1 MSNLAQGKPDAEAR
15 LATLVSKIISAR
27 LLRCP
32 PRWLL
37 LRIECEDGI
46 IGWGEAIGDLHPEV
60 EAGIENVESR
70 IFGLDSNDTSAI
82 VEILMKGRFW
92 RDGPVLNTIAS
103 AVEMALWDIKGK
115 RLGVPVWQLLGGKVR
130 DKVLIYRNLWG
141 ANPEEFANSAK
152 AAIAEGLIAMKVS
165 PALATPAVPSA
176 ADLQNIVAIVAA
188 VRAAVGPSIK
198 VAIDLH
204 GRLTPTA
211 ARRLI
216 PMLAEYDPWFIE
228 EPCLPDDSSGIRL
241 LDTDLPLATGE
252 RLLTLH
258 QFKQHLDPPC
268 VDIVQP
274 DLSLV
279 GGISAVMLIGELAAM
294 AQVSLAPHCPYGPV
308 QTAASLQVAAAS
320 AAHQMQ
326 EVQSL
331 GGAGLPGARAGGGW
345 EWSFNLLK
353 QPFIVED
360 GYVAVPE
367 GAGLGIEVD
376 EDAIAAHMD
385 EWNPHAPPIWTHP
398 DGAFAEW

>member
-1 MSNLAQGKPDAEAR
+1 MSLFVTHPSEPTGERMTTVVGAR
-15 LATLVSKIISAR
+15 LV
-27 LLRCP
+27 RCP

-37 LRIECEDGI
+37 IRIETEDGI
-46 IGWGEAIGDLHPEV
+46 IGWGEAIGDLHEEV
-60 EAGIENVESR
+60 GAGLDAASKRIIGEDSSNISR
-70 IFGLDSNDTSAI
+70 I
-82 VEILMKGRFW
+82 VERLMKGRFW
-92 RDGPVLNTIAS
+92 RDGPVLNTVAS

-130 DKVLIYRNLWG
+130 DKVLVYRNLWG
-141 ANPEEFANSAK
+141 STPEEFADSAR
-152 AAIAEGLIAMKVS
+152 AALEEGLVAMKVS
-165 PALATPAVPSA
+165 PAGPTSSIPS
-176 ADLQNIVAIVAA
+176 DDELKGIVEVLKA
-188 VRAAVGPSIK
+188 VRSAVGPAVK
-198 VAIDLH
+198 VAVDLH
-204 GRLTPTA
+204 GRLSPAA

-258 QFKQHLDPPC
+258 QFKQHLEPPC

-279 GGISAVMLIGELAAM
+279 GGISAAMLIGELAAM

-308 QTAASLQVAAAS
+308 QTAASLQIAAAS

-331 GGAGLPGARAGGGW
+331 GGAGHPGGRAGGGW
-345 EWSFNLLK
+345 AWSFNLLK

-376 EDAIAAHMD
+376 EAAITSHMD
-385 EWNPHAPPIWTHP
+385 EWNPHAPPIWTQP

>member
-1 MSNLAQGKPDAEAR
+1 LI
-15 LATLVSKIISAR
+15 KI
-27 LLRCP
+27 
-32 PRWLL
+32 
-37 LRIECEDGI
+37 ETDDGI
-46 IGWGEAIGDLHPEV
+46 TGWGEAIGDLHEEV
-60 EAGIENVESR
+60 EAGLEAASKRIIGEDSSNVNR
-70 IFGLDSNDTSAI
+70 I
-82 VEILMKGRFW
+82 VERLMKGRFW
-92 RDGPVLNTIAS
+92 RDGPVLNTVAS

-130 DKVLIYRNLWG
+130 DKVLVYRNLWG
-141 ANPEEFANSAK
+141 SNPEEFADSAR
-152 AAIAEGLIAMKVS
+152 AALQEGLVAMKVS
-165 PALATPAVPSA
+165 PAGPTSNIPS
-176 ADLQNIVAIVAA
+176 DDELQGIVEVLKA
-188 VRAAVGPSIK
+188 VRNAVGPAVK
-198 VAIDLH
+198 VAVDLH
-204 GRLTPTA
+204 GRLSPAA

-228 EPCLPDDSSGIRL
+228 EPCLPDDSTGIRL

-258 QFKQHLDPPC
+258 QFKQHLEPPC

-279 GGISAVMLIGELAAM
+279 GGISAAMLIGELAAM

-308 QTAASLQVAAAS
+308 QTAASLQIAAAS

-331 GGAGLPGARAGGGW
+331 GGAGLPGGRAGGGW
-345 EWSFNLLK
+345 AWSFNLLK

-385 EWNPHAPPIWTHP
+385 EWNPHAPPIWTQP

>member
-1 MSNLAQGKPDAEAR
+1 MTAVIGAR
-15 LATLVSKIISAR
+15 LV
-27 LLRCP
+27 RCP

-37 LRIECEDGI
+37 IRIETDDGI
-46 IGWGEAIGDLHPEV
+46 IGWGEAIGDLHEEV
-60 EAGIENVESR
+60 EAGLEAASKRIIGEDSSNVNR
-70 IFGLDSNDTSAI
+70 I
-82 VEILMKGRFW
+82 VERLMKGRFW
-92 RDGPVLNTIAS
+92 RDGPVLNTVAS

-130 DKVLIYRNLWG
+130 DKVLVYRNLWG
-141 ANPEEFANSAK
+141 SNPEEFADSAR
-152 AAIAEGLIAMKVS
+152 AALQEGLVAMKVS
-165 PALATPAVPSA
+165 PAGPTSNIPS
-176 ADLQNIVAIVAA
+176 DDELQGIVEILKA
-188 VRAAVGPSIK
+188 VRNAVGPAVK
-198 VAIDLH
+198 VAVDLH
-204 GRLTPTA
+204 GRLSPAA

-228 EPCLPDDSSGIRL
+228 EPCLPDDSTGIRL

-258 QFKQHLDPPC
+258 QFKQHLEPPC

-279 GGISAVMLIGELAAM
+279 GGISAAMLIGELAAM

-308 QTAASLQVAAAS
+308 QTAASLQIAAAS

-331 GGAGLPGARAGGGW
+331 GGAGLPGGRAGGGW
-345 EWSFNLLK
+345 AWSFNLLK

-385 EWNPHAPPIWTHP
+385 EWNPHAPPIWTQP

>member
-1 MSNLAQGKPDAEAR
+1 MTAVVGAR
-15 LATLVSKIISAR
+15 LV
-27 LLRCP
+27 RCP

-37 LRIECEDGI
+37 IRIETEDGI
-46 IGWGEAIGDLHPEV
+46 IGWGEAIGDLHEEV
-60 EAGIENVESR
+60 EAGLDAASKRIIGEDSSNISR
-70 IFGLDSNDTSAI
+70 I
-82 VEILMKGRFW
+82 VERLMKGRFW
-92 RDGPVLNTIAS
+92 RDGPVLNTVAS

-130 DKVLIYRNLWG
+130 DKVLVYRNLWG
-141 ANPEEFANSAK
+141 STPEEFADSAR
-152 AAIAEGLIAMKVS
+152 AALEEGLVAMKVS
-165 PALATPAVPSA
+165 PAGPTSNIPS
-176 ADLQNIVAIVAA
+176 DDELQGIVEVLKA
-188 VRAAVGPSIK
+188 VRNAVGPAVK
-198 VAIDLH
+198 VAVDLH
-204 GRLTPTA
+204 GRLSPAA

-228 EPCLPDDSSGIRL
+228 EPCLPDDSTGIRL

-258 QFKQHLDPPC
+258 QFKLHLEPPC

-279 GGISAVMLIGELAAM
+279 GGISAAMLIGELAAM

-308 QTAASLQVAAAS
+308 QTAASLQIAAAS

-331 GGAGLPGARAGGGW
+331 GGAGLPGGRAGGGW
-345 EWSFNLLK
+345 AWSFNLLK

-367 GAGLGIEVD
+367 GAGLGIEIN

-385 EWNPHAPPIWTHP
+385 EWNPHAPPIWAQP

>member
-1 MSNLAQGKPDAEAR
+1 MTAVIGAR
-15 LATLVSKIISAR
+15 LV
-27 LLRCP
+27 RCP

-37 LRIECEDGI
+37 IKIETDDGI
-46 IGWGEAIGDLHPEV
+46 IGWGEAIGDLHEEV
-60 EAGIENVESR
+60 EAGLEAASKR
-70 IFGLDSNDTSAI
+70 IIGEDSSNINRI
-82 VEILMKGRFW
+82 VERLMKGRFW
-92 RDGPVLNTIAS
+92 RDGPVLNTVAS

-130 DKVLIYRNLWG
+130 DKVLVYRNLWG
-141 ANPEEFANSAK
+141 SNPEEFADSAR
-152 AAIAEGLIAMKVS
+152 AALQEGLVAMKVS
-165 PALATPAVPSA
+165 PAGPTSNIPS
-176 ADLQNIVAIVAA
+176 DDELQGIVEVLKA
-188 VRAAVGPSIK
+188 VRNAVGPAVK
-198 VAIDLH
+198 VAVDLH
-204 GRLTPTA
+204 GRLSPAA

-228 EPCLPDDSSGIRL
+228 EPCLPDDSTGIRL

-258 QFKQHLDPPC
+258 QFKQHLEPPC

-279 GGISAVMLIGELAAM
+279 GGISAAMLIGELAAM

-308 QTAASLQVAAAS
+308 QTAASLQIAAAS

-331 GGAGLPGARAGGGW
+331 GGAGLPGGRAGGGW
-345 EWSFNLLK
+345 AWSFNLLK

-385 EWNPHAPPIWTHP
+385 EWNPHAPPIWTQP

>member
-1 MSNLAQGKPDAEAR
+1 MTAVIGAR
-15 LATLVSKIISAR
+15 LV
-27 LLRCP
+27 RCP

-37 LRIECEDGI
+37 IRIETDDGI
-46 IGWGEAIGDLHPEV
+46 IGWGEAIGDLHEEV
-60 EAGIENVESR
+60 EAGLEAASKR
-70 IFGLDSNDTSAI
+70 IIGEDSSNINRI
-82 VEILMKGRFW
+82 VERLMKGRFW
-92 RDGPVLNTIAS
+92 RDGPVLNTVAS

-130 DKVLIYRNLWG
+130 DKVLVYRNLWG
-141 ANPEEFANSAK
+141 SNPEEFADSAR
-152 AAIAEGLIAMKVS
+152 AALQEGLVAMKVS
-165 PALATPAVPSA
+165 PAGPTSNIPS
-176 ADLQNIVAIVAA
+176 DDELQGIVEILKA
-188 VRAAVGPSIK
+188 VRNAVGPVVK
-198 VAIDLH
+198 VAVDLH
-204 GRLTPTA
+204 GRLSPAA

-228 EPCLPDDSSGIRL
+228 EPCLPDDSTGIRL

-258 QFKQHLDPPC
+258 QFKQHLEPPC

-279 GGISAVMLIGELAAM
+279 GGISAAMLIGELAAM

-308 QTAASLQVAAAS
+308 QTAASLQIAAAS

-331 GGAGLPGARAGGGW
+331 GGAGLPGGRAGGGW
-345 EWSFNLLK
+345 AWSFNLLK

-376 EDAIAAHMD
+376 EDTIAAHMD
-385 EWNPHAPPIWTHP
+385 EWNPHAPPIWTQP

>member
-1 MSNLAQGKPDAEAR
+1 MTAVIGAR
-15 LATLVSKIISAR
+15 LV
-27 LLRCP
+27 RCP

-37 LRIECEDGI
+37 IKIETDDGI
-46 IGWGEAIGDLHPEV
+46 TGWGEAIGDLHEEV
-60 EAGIENVESR
+60 EAGLEAASKRIIGEDSSNVNR
-70 IFGLDSNDTSAI
+70 I
-82 VEILMKGRFW
+82 VERLMKGRFW
-92 RDGPVLNTIAS
+92 RDGPVLNTVAS

-130 DKVLIYRNLWG
+130 DKVLVYRNLWG
-141 ANPEEFANSAK
+141 SNPEEFADSAR
-152 AAIAEGLIAMKVS
+152 AALQEGLVAMKVS
-165 PALATPAVPSA
+165 PAGPTSNIPS
-176 ADLQNIVAIVAA
+176 DDELQGIVEVLKA
-188 VRAAVGPSIK
+188 VRNAVGPAVK
-198 VAIDLH
+198 VAVDLH
-204 GRLTPTA
+204 GRLSPAA

-228 EPCLPDDSSGIRL
+228 EPCLPDDSTGIRL

-258 QFKQHLDPPC
+258 QFKQHLEPPC

-279 GGISAVMLIGELAAM
+279 GGISAAMLIGELAAM

-308 QTAASLQVAAAS
+308 QTAASLQIAAAS

-331 GGAGLPGARAGGGW
+331 GGAGLPGGRAGGGW
-345 EWSFNLLK
+345 AWSFNLLK

-385 EWNPHAPPIWTHP
+385 EWNPHAPPIWTQP

>member
-1 MSNLAQGKPDAEAR
+1 
-15 LATLVSKIISAR
+15 VSKIISAR

-70 IFGLDSNDTSAI
+70 IYGLDSNDTSAI
-82 VEILMKGRFW
+82 VERLMKGRFW
-92 RDGPVLNTIAS
+92 RDGPVLNTIGS

-141 ANPEEFANSAK
+141 GNPEEFANSAK

-165 PALATPAVPSA
+165 PALATPAVPSE

-188 VRAAVGPSIK
+188 VRTAVGPSIK

-204 GRLTPTA
+204 GRLSPTA
-211 ARRLI
+211 ARRLM
-216 PMLAEYDPWFIE
+216 PKLEQYDPWFIE
-228 EPCLPDDSSGIRL
+228 EPCLPDDSTAIRL
-241 LDTDLPLATGE
+241 IETHLPLATGE
-252 RLLTLH
+252 RLLTMT

-268 VDIVQP
+268 IDIIQP

-279 GGISAVMLIGELAAM
+279 GGISAGMLIGDLAAM
-294 AQVSLAPHCPYGPV
+294 AQVALSPHCPYGPI

-320 AAHQMQ
+320 PAHAMQ

-331 GGAGLPGARAGGGW
+331 GGAGLPGGRAGGGW

-376 EDAIAAHMD
+376 EEAIAAHMD
-385 EWNPHAPPIWTHP
+385 EWNPHAPPIWTQP

>member
-1 MSNLAQGKPDAEAR
+1 MTAVIGAR
-15 LATLVSKIISAR
+15 LV
-27 LLRCP
+27 RCP

-37 LRIECEDGI
+37 IKIETDDGI
-46 IGWGEAIGDLHPEV
+46 IGWGEAIGDLHEEV
-60 EAGIENVESR
+60 EAGLEAASKRIIGEDSSNVNR
-70 IFGLDSNDTSAI
+70 I
-82 VEILMKGRFW
+82 VERLMKGRFW
-92 RDGPVLNTIAS
+92 RDGPVLNTVAS

-130 DKVLIYRNLWG
+130 DKVLVYRNLWG
-141 ANPEEFANSAK
+141 SNPEEFADSAR
-152 AAIAEGLIAMKVS
+152 AALQEGLVAMKVS
-165 PALATPAVPSA
+165 PAGPTSNIPS
-176 ADLQNIVAIVAA
+176 DDELQGIVEILKA
-188 VRAAVGPSIK
+188 VRNAVGPAVK
-198 VAIDLH
+198 VAVDLH
-204 GRLTPTA
+204 GRLSPAA

-228 EPCLPDDSSGIRL
+228 EPCLPDDSTGIRL

-258 QFKQHLDPPC
+258 QFKQHLEPPC

-279 GGISAVMLIGELAAM
+279 GGISAAMLIGELAAM

-308 QTAASLQVAAAS
+308 QTAASLQIAAAS

-331 GGAGLPGARAGGGW
+331 GGAGLPGGRAGGGW
-345 EWSFNLLK
+345 AWSFNLLK

-385 EWNPHAPPIWTHP
+385 EWNPHAPPIWTQP

>member
-1 MSNLAQGKPDAEAR
+1 MTAVVGAR
-15 LATLVSKIISAR
+15 LV
-27 LLRCP
+27 RCP

-37 LRIECEDGI
+37 IRIETEDGI
-46 IGWGEAIGDLHPEV
+46 IGWGEAIGDLHEEV
-60 EAGIENVESR
+60 EAGLDAASKRIIGEDSSNISR
-70 IFGLDSNDTSAI
+70 I
-82 VEILMKGRFW
+82 VERLMKGRFW
-92 RDGPVLNTIAS
+92 RDGPVLNTVAS

-130 DKVLIYRNLWG
+130 DKVLVYRNLWG
-141 ANPEEFANSAK
+141 STPEEFADSAR
-152 AAIAEGLIAMKVS
+152 AALEEGLVAMKVS
-165 PALATPAVPSA
+165 PAGPTSNIPS
-176 ADLQNIVAIVAA
+176 DDELQGIVEVLKA
-188 VRAAVGPSIK
+188 VRNAVGPAVK
-198 VAIDLH
+198 VAVDLH
-204 GRLTPTA
+204 GRLSPAA

-228 EPCLPDDSSGIRL
+228 EPCLPDDSTGIRL

-258 QFKQHLDPPC
+258 QFKLHLEPPC

-279 GGISAVMLIGELAAM
+279 GGISAAMLIGELAAM

-308 QTAASLQVAAAS
+308 QTAASLQIAAAS

-331 GGAGLPGARAGGGW
+331 GGAGLPGGRAGGGW
-345 EWSFNLLK
+345 AWSFNLLK

-367 GAGLGIEVD
+367 GAGLGIDID

-385 EWNPHAPPIWTHP
+385 EWNPHAPPIWAQP

>member
-1 MSNLAQGKPDAEAR
+1 MTAVVGAR
-15 LATLVSKIISAR
+15 LV
-27 LLRCP
+27 RCP

-37 LRIECEDGI
+37 IRIETEDGI
-46 IGWGEAIGDLHPEV
+46 IGWGEAIGDLHEEV
-60 EAGIENVESR
+60 EAGLDAASKRIIGEDSSDISR
-70 IFGLDSNDTSAI
+70 I
-82 VEILMKGRFW
+82 VERLMKGRFW
-92 RDGPVLNTIAS
+92 RDGPVLNTVAS

-130 DKVLIYRNLWG
+130 DKVLVYRNLWG
-141 ANPEEFANSAK
+141 STPEEFADSAR
-152 AAIAEGLIAMKVS
+152 AALEEGLVAMKVS
-165 PALATPAVPSA
+165 PAGPTSNIPS
-176 ADLQNIVAIVAA
+176 DDELQGIVEVLKA
-188 VRAAVGPSIK
+188 VRNAVGPAVK
-198 VAIDLH
+198 VAVDLH
-204 GRLTPTA
+204 GRLSPAA

-228 EPCLPDDSSGIRL
+228 EPCLPDDSTGIRL

-258 QFKQHLDPPC
+258 QFKLHLEPPC

-279 GGISAVMLIGELAAM
+279 GGISAAMLIGELAAM

-308 QTAASLQVAAAS
+308 QTAASLQIAAAS

-331 GGAGLPGARAGGGW
+331 GGAGLPGGRAGGGW
-345 EWSFNLLK
+345 AWSFNLLK

-367 GAGLGIEVD
+367 GAGLGIEID

-385 EWNPHAPPIWTHP
+385 EWNPHAPPIWAQP

>member
-1 MSNLAQGKPDAEAR
+1 MTAVVGAR
-15 LATLVSKIISAR
+15 LV
-27 LLRCP
+27 RCP

-37 LRIECEDGI
+37 IRIETEDGI
-46 IGWGEAIGDLHPEV
+46 IGWGEAIGDLHEEV
-60 EAGIENVESR
+60 EAGLDAASKRIIGEDSSNISR
-70 IFGLDSNDTSAI
+70 I
-82 VEILMKGRFW
+82 VERLMKGRFW
-92 RDGPVLNTIAS
+92 RDGPVLNTVAS

-130 DKVLIYRNLWG
+130 DKVLVYRNLWG
-141 ANPEEFANSAK
+141 STPEEFADSAR
-152 AAIAEGLIAMKVS
+152 AALEEGLVAMKVS
-165 PALATPAVPSA
+165 PAGPTSNIPS
-176 ADLQNIVAIVAA
+176 DNELQGIVEVLKA
-188 VRAAVGPSIK
+188 VRNAVGPAVK
-198 VAIDLH
+198 VAVDLH
-204 GRLTPTA
+204 GRLSPAA

-228 EPCLPDDSSGIRL
+228 EPCLPDDSTGIRL
-241 LDTDLPLATGE
+241 LETDLPLATGE

-258 QFKQHLDPPC
+258 QFKQHLEPPC

-279 GGISAVMLIGELAAM
+279 GGISAAMLIGELAAM

-308 QTAASLQVAAAS
+308 QTAASLQIAAAS

-331 GGAGLPGARAGGGW
+331 GGAGLPGGRAGGGW
-345 EWSFNLLK
+345 AWSFNLLK

-385 EWNPHAPPIWTHP
+385 EWNPHAPPIWAQP